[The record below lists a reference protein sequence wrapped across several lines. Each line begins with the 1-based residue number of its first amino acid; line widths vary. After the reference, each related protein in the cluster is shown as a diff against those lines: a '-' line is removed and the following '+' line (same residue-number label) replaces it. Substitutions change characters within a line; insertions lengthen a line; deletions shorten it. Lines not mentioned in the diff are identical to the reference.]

1 MILLLSLGRYL
12 CWWTISA
19 GGIIHPV
26 VRTSSVLLVED
37 PEKATDLPQITD
49 QLYHIL
55 LDFHTYVV
63 IMYTVLSKQS
73 FRNFPYTVARN
84 FVILQNFKH
93 PSSFFHFCL
102 WLY

>member
-1 MILLLSLGRYL
+1 MP
-12 CWWTISA
+12 

-55 LDFHTYVV
+55 LYTVPNLPIGPQNLDFHTYVV

-93 PSSFFHFCL
+93 PSSFFHFCFR
-102 WLY
+102 LY